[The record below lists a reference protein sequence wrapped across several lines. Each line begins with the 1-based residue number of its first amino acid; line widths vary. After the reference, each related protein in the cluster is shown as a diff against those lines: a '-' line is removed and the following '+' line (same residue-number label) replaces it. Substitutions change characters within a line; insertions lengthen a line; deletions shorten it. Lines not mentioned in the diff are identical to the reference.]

1 MKLTNQFMNKIYR
14 TSVLLWCIILFFGEL
29 YAQDYSNNA
38 RVSER
43 INSLVKTYPSLISA
57 KSLTKTLGGKDI
69 WMLSIGIGNTGQK
82 PAIAIVG
89 GVEGSHLLG
98 TELALG
104 FAEKILKDSALDSIK
119 AILEKNTFYIFPNMS
134 PDATE
139 QYFAQIRY
147 ARSGNAKATDDDRD
161 GKLNEDGF
169 DDLNKDGKIS
179 WIRVED
185 PTGMYRINPEEPR
198 SMILA
203 DPSKGES
210 GKYLL
215 FSEGIDNDK
224 DGNYNEDAEGGVHF
238 NKNMSYDYPNFVPGA
253 GEHMVSEIENRVL
266 LDNLFEMFNVYSV
279 ITFGP
284 YNNLSVPVA
293 FNAQAIS
300 KRIITGYFE
309 ADAKASTLVSE
320 LYNKTVGLKDAPK
333 STSDGGDFAQWAYF
347 HYGRHSFSSPGWWVP
362 KAKADTIKKVKE
374 LKIEDPSANYLRWAD
389 SQGLKN
395 NFTEWKQIEHPD
407 FPGQKVELG
416 GIDPFVL
423 KNPPFKL
430 VEELVKKHSDFI
442 LALSKY
448 TPSIDITNIKKEKLG
463 KDLTRV
469 TVSLFNNGMLPTQT
483 KIGERSYWVKKLSVK
498 IIPEANQT
506 IISGRKNQTIDAIQG
521 QGNQSISWL
530 IKGSGKLTINAGSP
544 TSGTKTVEVSL

>member
-1 MKLTNQFMNKIYR
+1 MNKIYK
-14 TSVLLWCIILFFGEL
+14 TSVLLWGIILFFGEL
-29 YAQDYSNNA
+29 NAQDYSNNS

-43 INSLVKTYPSLISA
+43 INSLAKTYPSLVKV
-57 KSLTKTLGGKDI
+57 KSLVKTIGGKDI
-69 WMLSIGIGNTGQK
+69 WMLCIGSGKTELK
-82 PAIAIVG
+82 PAIAVVG

-104 FAEKILKDSALDSIK
+104 FAEKILKDSSQDSIK

-139 QYFAQIRY
+139 QYFSQIRY

-169 DDLNKDGKIS
+169 DDLNNDGKIS

-185 PTGMYRINPEEPR
+185 PTGKYRINPEEPR

-203 DPSKGES
+203 DPTKGEK

-215 FSEGIDNDK
+215 FSEGTDNDK

-238 NKNMSYDYPNFVPGA
+238 NKNMSYDYPNFVPGS
-253 GEHMVSEIENRVL
+253 GEHMVSEIENRTL

-284 YNNLSVPVA
+284 YNNLSTPQT
-293 FNAQAIS
+293 FNAQAVS

-309 ADAKASTLVSE
+309 ADAKANTLVSE

-333 STSDGGDFAQWAYF
+333 STSEGGDFAQWAYY
-347 HYGRHSFSSPGWWVP
+347 HYGRHSFSTPGWWVP
-362 KAKADTIKKVKE
+362 KAKADTVKKVKE
-374 LKIEDPSANYLRWAD
+374 LKIEDPAANYLRWAD

-395 NFTEWKQIEHPD
+395 NFTEWKKIDHPD
-407 FPGQKVELG
+407 FPGQTVELG

-430 VEELVKKHSDFI
+430 VEDLVKKHSDFI
-442 LALSKY
+442 VALSKF
-448 TPSIDITNIKKEKLG
+448 TPSIDITGIKKEKLSNG
-463 KDLTRV
+463 LTRV
-469 TVSLFNNGMLPTQT
+469 TVTLLNKGILPTQT
-483 KIGERSYWVKKLSVK
+483 KVGERSYWVKKLSVK
-498 IIPEANQT
+498 LIPEANQT
-506 IISGRKNQTIDAIQG
+506 VISGRKNQSIDAIQG

-544 TSGTKTVEVSL
+544 TSGTKSVEIPL

>member
-1 MKLTNQFMNKIYR
+1 MNKIYR
-14 TSVLLWCIILFFGEL
+14 TLVLLCCIFLFFGKL

-38 RVSER
+38 LVSER
-43 INSLVKTYPSLISA
+43 INSLVKTYPSLLTA

-69 WMLSIGIGNTGQK
+69 WMLSIGTGNTGQK

-104 FAEKILKDSALDSIK
+104 FAEKILKDSAQDSIK
-119 AILEKNTFYIFPNMS
+119 AILEKNTFYVFPNMS

-147 ARSGNAKATDDDRD
+147 ARSGNAKVTDDDRD

-185 PTGMYRINPEEPR
+185 PTGLYRINPEEPR

-238 NKNMSYDYPNFVPGA
+238 NKNMSYDYPNFVPGS

-309 ADAKASTLVSE
+309 ADAKASALVSE

-333 STSDGGDFAQWAYF
+333 SATDGGDFAQWAYF

-362 KAKADTIKKVKE
+362 KAKADTLKKVKE
-374 LKIEDPSANYLRWAD
+374 LKIEDQGANYLRWAD

-430 VEELVKKHSDFI
+430 VENLVKKHSDFI

-448 TPSIDITNIKKEKLG
+448 TPSIDIINIKKEKLG

-483 KIGERSYWVKKLSVK
+483 KVGERSYWVKKLSVK
-498 IIPEANQT
+498 IIPQANQS
-506 IISGRKNQTIDAIQG
+506 IISGRKNQTIDAIQA

-544 TSGTKTVEVSL
+544 TSGTKTIEVLL

>member
-1 MKLTNQFMNKIYR
+1 MNKIYKA
-14 TSVLLWCIILFFGEL
+14 SVLLTGIFFLFGEL
-29 YAQDYSNNA
+29 YAQDYSNNSK
-38 RVSER
+38 VSER
-43 INSLVKTYPSLISA
+43 INSLIKTYPSLLKA
-57 KSLTKTLGGKDI
+57 TSLVKTIGGKDI
-69 WMLSIGIGNTGQK
+69 WMLSIGSGKIEQK

-104 FAEKILKDSALDSIK
+104 FAEKILKDSAQDSIK
-119 AILEKNTFYIFPNMS
+119 NILEKNTFYVFPNMS

-185 PTGMYRINPEEPR
+185 ATGKYRINPEEPR

-203 DPSKGES
+203 DPAKGET

-215 FSEGIDNDK
+215 FSEGLDNDK

-238 NKNMSYDYPNFVPGA
+238 NKNMSYDYPNFVPGS
-253 GEHMVSEIENRVL
+253 GEHMVSEIENRTL
-266 LDNLFEMFNVYSV
+266 LDNLFEMFNIHSV

-284 YNNLSVPVA
+284 YNNLSVPA
-293 FNAQAIS
+293 SFNQQAVS

-309 ADAKASTLVSE
+309 ADAKANTLVSE
-320 LYNKTVGLKDAPK
+320 LYNKSIGLKDAPK
-333 STSDGGDFAQWAYF
+333 SVSEGGDFAQWAYF
-347 HYGRHSFSSPGWWVP
+347 HYGRNSFSTPGWWVP
-362 KAKADTIKKVKE
+362 KAKADTTKKVKE
-374 LKIEDPSANYLRWAD
+374 LKIEDPTANYLRWAD
-389 SQGLKN
+389 SQGLTN
-395 NFTEWKQIEHPD
+395 NFTEWKKIEHPD
-407 FPGQKVELG
+407 FPGQVVELG
-416 GIDPFVL
+416 GVDPFVL

-430 VEELVKKHSDFI
+430 VGDLVKKHSDFI
-442 LALSKY
+442 IALSKL
-448 TPSIDITNIKKEKLG
+448 TPSIDIINIKKEKLG
-463 KDLTRV
+463 NDLTRV
-469 TVSLFNNGMLPTQT
+469 TLSIVNKGNLATQT
-483 KIGERSYWVKKLSVK
+483 KVGERSYWVKKLSVK
-498 IIPEANQT
+498 ITPEVNQT

-544 TSGTKTVEVSL
+544 MSGTKTVEIPL

>member
-1 MKLTNQFMNKIYR
+1 MNKIYK
-14 TSVLLWCIILFFGEL
+14 TSVLLWVIFLFSGEL
-29 YAQDYSNNA
+29 YAQDYSNNS

-43 INSLVKTYPSLISA
+43 INSLA
-57 KSLTKTLGGKDI
+57 KSYPLLVKVKSLVKTLGGKDI
-69 WMLSIGIGNTGQK
+69 WMLSIGSGNLEQK
-82 PAIAIVG
+82 PAIAVVG

-104 FAEKILKDSALDSIK
+104 FAEKILKNSAQDSIRN
-119 AILEKNTFYIFPNMS
+119 ILEKNTFYVFPNMS

-139 QYFAQIRY
+139 QYFDQIRY
-147 ARSGNAKATDDDRD
+147 ARSGNARATDDDRD

-169 DDLNKDGKIS
+169 DDLNKDGKIN

-185 PTGMYRINPEEPR
+185 PTGKYRINPEEPR

-203 DPSKGES
+203 DPTKGET

-215 FSEGIDNDK
+215 FSEGTDNDK

-238 NKNMSYDYPNFVPGA
+238 NKNMSYDYPNFVPGS
-253 GEHMVSEIENRVL
+253 GEHMVSEIENRTL
-266 LDNLFEMFNVYSV
+266 LDNLFEMFNIYSV

-284 YNNLSVPVA
+284 YNNLSVPTA
-293 FNAQAIS
+293 FNAQAVS

-309 ADAKASTLVSE
+309 ADAKANTMVSE

-333 STSDGGDFAQWAYF
+333 SIAEGGDFAQWAYF
-347 HYGRHSFSSPGWWVP
+347 HYGRFSFSTPGWWVP
-362 KAKADTIKKVKE
+362 KAKADTAKKVKE
-374 LKIEDPSANYLRWAD
+374 LKIEDPAANYLRWAD

-395 NFTEWKQIEHPD
+395 NFTEWKKIEHPD
-407 FPGQKVELG
+407 FPGQSVELG

-423 KNPPFKL
+423 KNPPFNL
-430 VEELVKKHSDFI
+430 VEDLIKKHSDFI

-448 TPSIDITNIKKEKLG
+448 TPTLDIINIKKEKLG
-463 KDLTRV
+463 HDLTRV
-469 TVSLFNNGMLPTQT
+469 TVSLINKGILPTQT
-483 KIGERSYWVKKLSVK
+483 KVGERSYWVKKLSVK
-498 IIPEANQT
+498 IIPEANQAV
-506 IISGRKNQTIDAIQG
+506 ISGRKNQTIDAIQG

>member
-1 MKLTNQFMNKIYR
+1 MNKIYK
-14 TSVLLWCIILFFGEL
+14 TSVLLWGIFLFFGEL
-29 YAQDYSNNA
+29 YAQDYSNSS

-43 INSLVKTYPSLISA
+43 INSLSKTYPSLVKV
-57 KSLTKTLGGKDI
+57 KSLAKTLGGKDI
-69 WMLSIGIGNTGQK
+69 WMLSIGIGKTELK
-82 PAIAIVG
+82 PAIAVVG

-104 FAEKILKDSALDSIK
+104 FAEKILKDSSQDSIK
-119 AILEKNTFYIFPNMS
+119 AILEKNTFYVFPNMS

-185 PTGMYRINPEEPR
+185 PTGKFRINPEEPR

-203 DPSKGES
+203 DPGKGET

-224 DGNYNEDAEGGVHF
+224 DGNYNEDSEGGVHF
-238 NKNMSYDYPNFVPGA
+238 NKNLSYDYPNFVPGS

-284 YNNLSVPVA
+284 YNNLSVPQTY
-293 FNAQAIS
+293 NAQAVS
-300 KRIITGYFE
+300 KRIISGYFE
-309 ADAKASTLVSE
+309 ADAKANTLVSE
-320 LYNKTVGLKDAPK
+320 LYNKIVGLKDAPK
-333 STSDGGDFAQWAYF
+333 SASEGGDFAQWAYF
-347 HYGRHSFSSPGWWVP
+347 HYGRHSFSTPGWWVP
-362 KAKADTIKKVKE
+362 KAKADTAKKVKE
-374 LKIEDPSANYLRWAD
+374 LKIEDPAANYLRWAD

-395 NFTEWKQIEHPD
+395 TFTEWKKIEHPD
-407 FPGQKVELG
+407 FPGQTVELG

-423 KNPPFKL
+423 KNPPFNL
-430 VEELVKKHSDFI
+430 VEALVKKHSDFI
-442 LALSKY
+442 IALSRY

-463 KDLTRV
+463 NDLTRV
-469 TVSLFNNGMLPTQT
+469 TVSLLNKGILPTQT
-483 KIGERSYWVKKLSVK
+483 KVGERSYWVKKLSVK
-498 IIPEANQT
+498 VILQANQT
-506 IISGRKNQTIDAIQG
+506 VISGRKNQTIDAIQG
-521 QGNQSISWL
+521 QGNQTLSWL

-544 TSGTKTVEVSL
+544 TSGTKTVEISL

>member
-1 MKLTNQFMNKIYR
+1 MNKIYK
-14 TSVLLWCIILFFGEL
+14 TSVLLWGIFLFFGEL
-29 YAQDYSNNA
+29 YAQDYSNNS

-43 INSLVKTYPSLISA
+43 INSLAKTYPSLVKV
-57 KSLTKTLGGKDI
+57 KSLVKTLGGKDI
-69 WMLSIGIGNTGQK
+69 WMLSIGSGNTAQK

-104 FAEKILKDSALDSIK
+104 FAEKILRDSAQDSIK
-119 AILEKNTFYIFPNMS
+119 AILEKNTFYVFPNMS

-139 QYFAQIRY
+139 QYFSQIRY

-185 PTGMYRINPEEPR
+185 PTGKYRINPEEPR

-203 DPSKGES
+203 DPTKGET

-215 FSEGIDNDK
+215 FSEGTDNDK

-238 NKNMSYDYPNFVPGA
+238 NKNMSYDYPNFIPGS
-253 GEHMVSEIENRVL
+253 GEHMVSEIENRTL
-266 LDNLFEMFNVYSV
+266 LDNLFEMFNIYSV

-293 FNAQAIS
+293 FNAQAVS

-309 ADAKASTLVSE
+309 ADAKANTLVSE

-333 STSDGGDFAQWAYF
+333 SASEGGDFAQWAYF
-347 HYGRHSFSSPGWWVP
+347 HYGRNSFSTPGWWVP
-362 KAKADTIKKVKE
+362 KAKADTAKKVKD
-374 LKIEDPSANYLRWAD
+374 LKIEDPVANYLRWAD

-395 NFTEWKQIEHPD
+395 NFTEWKKIEHPD
-407 FPGQKVELG
+407 FPGQTVELG

-430 VEELVKKHSDFI
+430 VENLVKKHSDFI
-442 LALSKY
+442 LAFSKY

-463 KDLTRV
+463 NDLTRV
-469 TVSLFNNGMLPTQT
+469 TVTLFNQGILPTQT
-483 KIGERSYWVKKLSVK
+483 KVGERSYWVKKLSVK
-498 IIPEANQT
+498 VIPQANQT
-506 IISGRKNQTIDAIQG
+506 IISGRKNQSIDAIQG

-544 TSGTKTVEVSL
+544 TTGTKTVEIPL

>member
-1 MKLTNQFMNKIYR
+1 MNIIYK
-14 TSVLLWCIILFFGEL
+14 TSVVLWGIFLFFGEL
-29 YAQDYSNNA
+29 SAQDYSNNS

-43 INSLVKTYPSLISA
+43 INSLAKTYPSLVKV

-69 WMLSIGIGNTGQK
+69 WMLSIGKGNTEQK

-104 FAEKILKDSALDSIK
+104 FAEKILKDSAQDSIM
-119 AILEKNTFYIFPNMS
+119 AILGKNTFYVFPNMS

-147 ARSGNAKATDDDRD
+147 ARSGNAKPTDDDRD

-179 WIRVED
+179 WIRIED
-185 PTGMYRINPEEPR
+185 PTGKYRINPEEPR

-203 DPSKGES
+203 DPTKGET

-215 FSEGIDNDK
+215 FSEGTDNDK
-224 DGNYNEDAEGGVHF
+224 DGSFNEDAEGGVHF
-238 NKNMSYDYPNFVPGA
+238 NKNMSYDYPNFIPGS
-253 GEHMVSEIENRVL
+253 GEHMVSEIENRTL
-266 LDNLFEMFNVYSV
+266 LDNLFEMFNIYSV

-293 FNAQAIS
+293 FNAQAVS

-309 ADAKASTLVSE
+309 ADAKANTLVSE

-333 STSDGGDFAQWAYF
+333 SASEGGDFAQWAYF
-347 HYGRHSFSSPGWWVP
+347 HYGRHSFSTPGWWVP

-374 LKIEDPSANYLRWAD
+374 LKIDDPVANYLRWAD
-389 SQGLKN
+389 SQGLKD
-395 NFTEWKQIEHPD
+395 NFTEWKKIEHPD
-407 FPGQKVELG
+407 FPGQTVELG

-423 KNPPFKL
+423 NNPPFKM
-430 VEELVKKHSDFI
+430 VEDLVKKHSDFI

-448 TPSIDITNIKKEKLG
+448 TPYIDITNIKKEKLG
-463 KDLTRV
+463 NDLTRV
-469 TVSLFNNGMLPTQT
+469 TVSLINKGILPTQT
-483 KIGERSYWVKKLSVK
+483 KVGERSYWVKKLSVK
-498 IIPEANQT
+498 IITESNQT
-506 IISGRKNQTIDAIQG
+506 LISGRKNQTIDAIQG
-521 QGNQSISWL
+521 QGYQSLSWL
-530 IKGSGKLTINAGSP
+530 IKGSGKMTINAGSP
-544 TSGTKTVEVSL
+544 TSGTKNVEIPL

>member
-1 MKLTNQFMNKIYR
+1 MNKIYK
-14 TSVLLWCIILFFGEL
+14 TSVLLWGIFLFFGEL
-29 YAQDYSNNA
+29 YAQDYSNNS

-43 INSLVKTYPSLISA
+43 INSLAKTYPSLVKA
-57 KSLTKTLGGKDI
+57 KSLVKTLGGKDI
-69 WMLSIGIGNTGQK
+69 WMLSIGSGNLAQK

-104 FAEKILKDSALDSIK
+104 FAEKILRDSSQDSIK
-119 AILEKNTFYIFPNMS
+119 AILEKNTFYVFPNMS

-185 PTGMYRINPEEPR
+185 PTGKYRINPEEPR

-203 DPSKGES
+203 DPTKGEA

-215 FSEGIDNDK
+215 FSEGTDNDK

-238 NKNMSYDYPNFVPGA
+238 NKNMSYDYPNFVPGS
-253 GEHMVSEIENRVL
+253 GEHMVSEIENRTL

-284 YNNLSVPVA
+284 YNNLSVPVS

-309 ADAKASTLVSE
+309 ADAKANTLVSE

-333 STSDGGDFAQWAYF
+333 SASEGGDFAQWAYF
-347 HYGRHSFSSPGWWVP
+347 HYGRNSFSTPGWWVP
-362 KAKADTIKKVKE
+362 KAKADTAKKVKE
-374 LKIEDPSANYLRWAD
+374 LKIEDPAANYLRWAD

-395 NFTEWKQIEHPD
+395 NFTEWKKIEHPD
-407 FPGQKVELG
+407 FPGQIVELG

-430 VEELVKKHSDFI
+430 VEDLVKKHSDFI
-442 LALSKY
+442 LAL
-448 TPSIDITNIKKEKLG
+448 
-463 KDLTRV
+463 
-469 TVSLFNNGMLPTQT
+469 
-483 KIGERSYWVKKLSVK
+483 
-498 IIPEANQT
+498 
-506 IISGRKNQTIDAIQG
+506 
-521 QGNQSISWL
+521 
-530 IKGSGKLTINAGSP
+530 
-544 TSGTKTVEVSL
+544 